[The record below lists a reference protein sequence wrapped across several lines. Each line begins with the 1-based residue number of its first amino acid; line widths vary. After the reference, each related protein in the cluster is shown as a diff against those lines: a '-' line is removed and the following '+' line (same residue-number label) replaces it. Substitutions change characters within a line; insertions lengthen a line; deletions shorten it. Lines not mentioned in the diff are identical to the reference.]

1 MRILRLLPV
10 LLPLAACSN
19 VQVPDVTSAIT
30 PYKIDIR
37 QGNYITQDM
46 VAQLKS
52 GMTRDQVRFVLGTPL
67 VADIFHADRWD
78 YIYRFK
84 PGRVEVQQRR
94 FAVFF
99 EDNKLVRVAGDVVG
113 NEPGQAEADATAAAA
128 ARARVIEIEPA
139 AGAKKEAGEGDK
151 KAEAGAKPDGIAQPA
166 EQK

>member
-1 MRILRLLPV
+1 MRFLRLLPA

-46 VAQLKS
+46 VAQLKP
-52 GMTRDQVRFVLGTPL
+52 GMTRDQVRFILGTPL

-84 PGRVEVQQRR
+84 PGRGEAQQRR

-99 EDNKLVRVAGDVVG
+99 EDSKLVRVAGDVVG
-113 NEPGQAEADATAAAA
+113 SEPGETEAAATAAAG
-128 ARARVIEIEPA
+128 ARARIIEIAPA
-139 AGAKKEAGEGDK
+139 AEVKKDEGKEGEKPPEAKANEA
-151 KAEAGAKPDGIAQPA
+151 AQPA
-166 EQK
+166 ENK